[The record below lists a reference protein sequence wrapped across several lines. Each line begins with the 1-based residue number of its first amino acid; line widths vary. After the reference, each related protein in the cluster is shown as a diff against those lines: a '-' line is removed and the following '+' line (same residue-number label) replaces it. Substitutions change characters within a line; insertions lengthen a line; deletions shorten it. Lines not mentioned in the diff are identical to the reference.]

1 MEGPVIRNVS
11 FSTICS
17 GGSPEMPRKEE
28 IKKVLLIG
36 SGPIQ
41 IGQAAEFDFSGS
53 QACRA
58 LREEGVIVVLVNSN
72 PATIQTDPGMA
83 DEIYIEPLRADI
95 IEKIIEKER
104 PDGILSGMG
113 GQTGLNLT
121 AELAERGALKNV
133 AILGTPLEAIYH
145 GEDREKFRDLM
156 QQIGEPV
163 PRSVILNNIAD
174 IGEAIREVGLPA
186 IIRPAYTLGGAG
198 GGIAHNDDELR
209 KIVEIGLNRS
219 RIHQVLIEESVVGW
233 KEIEFEV
240 MRDAAD
246 TCITVCGMENVD
258 AMGIHTGESVVV
270 APILTLRDDEYQ
282 TLRSAAIK
290 IIRALDVQGGCNIQ
304 FAYKDGDYRV
314 IEVNPRVSRSSALA
328 SKATGY
334 PIARVAAKI
343 AIGLRLDEIQ
353 NSVTGCTPASFEP
366 SIDYVVVK
374 VPRWPFDKFK
384 GADRTLTTAMKSTGE
399 VMAIGRTLEE
409 SFKKALRS
417 LDTDM
422 PHHSNPGEIRMIL
435 SRPTDERFSTL
446 FDAFRQGF
454 SVEEVARLTNITPF
468 FLEKIRNIV
477 DLEQSLA
484 LDSNPD
490 QIVRA
495 KRCGFTNSELVR
507 ITGRNWEEIEAIAGL
522 PTYKMVDTCAAEFP
536 ATTPYYYSTWESESE
551 IRKQEKQKVLILGS
565 GPIRIG
571 QGIEFDYCTVH
582 AVKALRE
589 EGIEV
594 HIVNNNPETVSTDF
608 DTSDRLYFEPMQ
620 LEDITSIL
628 KTDNYYGIMV
638 QFGGQ
643 NAVNLAVPIEGE
655 IQRLGLSTRILGT
668 SPDAM
673 DVAEDRDRFS
683 ILLDRLHI
691 PSPPNSSAYSVE
703 EAREKATRIGYPV
716 LVRPSYVLGGRAMEI
731 VHDEVELES
740 YMKEAV
746 RVSRNHPVLI
756 DQFLQN
762 AIELDVD
769 AICDGEDVLIG
780 GIMEHIEEAGVHSG
794 DSACV
799 IPTQSLGPAVLAR
812 VREYTKAIALGLG
825 VVGLVN
831 IQLAIKGNTVYV
843 LEANPRASRT
853 VPFVSKATG
862 IPLAMLAAKTMM
874 GKKIKD
880 LGYRETPIS
889 HVAVKEVLLPFN
901 KLPGVDTV
909 LGPEMKSTGEVMGI
923 DYDFGRAYY
932 KACISADN
940 ELPVKGKVFIS
951 VSSEQKDE
959 VIGIARKLIGLG
971 LTLYGTEGTV
981 AYLAEAGIDAH
992 LIRKVQEGSPN
1003 VIDLM
1008 RQGEIRLI
1016 INTPTGKQA
1025 RQDHYQIMR
1034 AAVDYGIP
1042 YITTVQA
1049 ARAAAQAIEVIQR
1062 EQVTIEPISHYIGNV
1077 GRSGSGGQSS

>member
-1 MEGPVIRNVS
+1 MPKMEH
-11 FSTICS
+11 
-17 GGSPEMPRKEE
+17 
-28 IKKVLLIG
+28 IKKVLIIG

-58 LREEGVIVVLVNSN
+58 MREEGVRVVLVNSN
-72 PATIQTDPGMA
+72 PATIQTDPEMA
-83 DEIYIEPLRADI
+83 DTIYIEPLRADI
-95 IEKIIEKER
+95 IARIIEKER
-104 PDGILSGMG
+104 PDGVLSGMG

-121 AELAERGALKNV
+121 AELAEKGALKGV
-133 AILGTPLEAIYH
+133 EILGTPLEAIYR

-156 QQIGEPV
+156 LQIGEPI
-163 PRSVILNNIAD
+163 PKSTILTTLSQID
-174 IGEAIREVGLPA
+174 DAIQAVGLPA
-186 IIRPAYTLGGAG
+186 VVRPAYTLGGAG
-198 GGIAHNDDELR
+198 GGIARTREELVR
-209 KIVEIGLNRS
+209 IVELGLSRS
-219 RIHQVLIEESVVGW
+219 RIHQVLIEESVLGW

-240 MRDAAD
+240 MRDSAD
-246 TCITVCGMENVD
+246 TCIIVCGMENVD
-258 AMGIHTGESVVV
+258 AMGIHTGDSVVV
-270 APILTLRDDEYQ
+270 APILTLRDDEFQ

-304 FAYKDGDYRV
+304 FAYNNGDYRV

-343 AIGLRLDEIQ
+343 AIGLRLDEIM
-353 NSVTGCTPASFEP
+353 NTVTGCTPASFEP

-384 GADRTLTTAMKSTGE
+384 GADRTLSTSMKSTGE
-399 VMAIGRTLEE
+399 VMAIGRNLEE
-409 SFKKALRS
+409 AFMKAKRS
-417 LDTDM
+417 IDTDVT
-422 PHHSNPGEIRMIL
+422 PHTSHSEIRMIL
-435 SRPTDERFSTL
+435 SRPTDERFHCL

-454 SVEEVARLTNITPF
+454 SIDEIVELTAITPF

-477 DLEQSLA
+477 EMEKHLLTRHEPADILA
-484 LDSNPD
+484 
-490 QIVRA
+490 A
-495 KRCGFTNSELVR
+495 KKCGFSNAEIVR
-507 ITGRNWEEIEAIAGL
+507 ITNLSLEQVERMAGE

-536 ATTPYYYSTWESESE
+536 ASTPYFYSTFEQECE
-551 IRKQEKQKVLILGS
+551 IVPDAKKKILILGS

-589 EGIEV
+589 EGVDV

-608 DTSDRLYFEPMQ
+608 DTSDRLFFEPMQ
-620 LEDITSIL
+620 LEDVANIL
-628 KTDNYYGIMV
+628 EKDNYDGVMV

-643 NAVNLAVPIEGE
+643 NAVNLAVPIEQE
-655 IQRLGLSTRILGT
+655 IKRLNLKTRILGT

-673 DVAEDRDRFS
+673 DIAEDRNRFS
-683 ILLDRLHI
+683 VLLDKLGI
-691 PSPPNSSAYSVE
+691 PSPPNSSAYSE
-703 EAREKATRIGYPV
+703 SEAREKAEKIGYPV

-731 VHDEVELES
+731 VHDATELEL

-756 DQFLQN
+756 DSYLQN

-769 AICDGEDVLIG
+769 AVCDGEEVLIG
-780 GIMEHIEEAGVHSG
+780 GIMEHIEQAGIHSG

-799 IPTQSLGPAVLAR
+799 IPTQSLSPLVLEQ
-812 VREYTKAIALGLG
+812 VRNHTKKISMGLG

-831 IQLAIKGNTVYV
+831 IQLAVKDDIVYV

-862 IPLAMLAAKTMM
+862 LPIAKIAAKVMI
-874 GKKIKD
+874 GKKLRD
-880 LGYRETPIS
+880 LGYHEREIS

-901 KLPGVDTV
+901 KLLGVDTM

-923 DYDFGRAYY
+923 DYDFGLAYY

-940 ELPVKGKVFIS
+940 ELPLKGNIFVS
-951 VSSEQKDE
+951 VNMEQKED
-959 VIGIARKLIGLG
+959 VIPIAKKLRDLRLI
-971 LTLYGTEGTV
+971 LYGTEGTV
-981 AYLAEAGIDAH
+981 DYLHDAGVEAH
-992 LIRKVQEGSPN
+992 LVRKVQEGSPN
-1003 VIDLM
+1003 VIDMM
-1008 RQGEIRLI
+1008 RHGEIRLI
-1016 INTPTGKQA
+1016 INTPTDRQS

-1034 AAVDYGIP
+1034 AAVDYSIP
-1042 YITTVQA
+1042 YITTIQA
-1049 ARAAAQAIEVIQR
+1049 ARAAALAIDAIKR
-1062 EQVTIEPISHYIGNV
+1062 KKMTLEPIGHYIGA
-1077 GRSGSGGQSS
+1077 